1 VSVAII
7 ITPLLAVVWLAL
19 LVGVLASAAALYG
32 HYLVLPAWLTGPE
45 ICQLEHGGCQVLF
58 RSPRARLLG
67 VPNAAL
73 GILLYVILGA
83 GLSAGV
89 APPLLFVL
97 TWPAVAM
104 SAFLGYG
111 LIVNRRQCRI
121 CWAGHVANAV
131 LFVALGVSVAA
142 GV

>member
-1 VSVAII
+1 VNVAIAI
-7 ITPLLAVVWLAL
+7 SPVMAVVWLAL
-19 LVGVLASAAALYG
+19 SVGLLASAAALYG

-45 ICQLEHGGCQVLF
+45 ICRLEHGGCQVLF

-67 VPNAAL
+67 IPNAAL
-73 GILLYVILGA
+73 GILLYVILAA
-83 GLSAGV
+83 GLIGG
-89 APPLLFVL
+89 APPVLLFVL

-111 LIVNRRQCRI
+111 LIVNHRQCRI

-131 LFVALGVSVAA
+131 LFVALASLSL
-142 GV
+142 